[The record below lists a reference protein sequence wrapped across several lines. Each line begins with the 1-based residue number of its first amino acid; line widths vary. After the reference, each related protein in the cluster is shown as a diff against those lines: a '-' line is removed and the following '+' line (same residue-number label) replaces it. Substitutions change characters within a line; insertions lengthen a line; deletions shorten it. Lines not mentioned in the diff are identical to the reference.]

1 MQKIEKQNKTRLFF
15 IKSCQIRVQADWACN
30 FLEENVK
37 TSLRGSSHCTAD
49 DLLFTFVYFCLLFV
63 YFCLLQPMAS
73 VCCRMAHPN
82 LMMAIWAV
90 AAMPTA
96 DGVCRET
103 KNIAQMVSF
112 AASKWIMKQIKRKV
126 SKLKIKIGN
135 LKLCFA
141 RIAF

>member
-1 MQKIEKQNKTRLFF
+1 ME
-15 IKSCQIRVQADWACN
+15 
-30 FLEENVK
+30 VK
-37 TSLRGSSHCTAD
+37 VR
-49 DLLFTFVYFCLLFV
+49 FVTEQLTIGGITGGCLSFCLLFV

-96 DGVCRET
+96 DSVCRET

-112 AASKWIMKQIKRKV
+112 AASKWIMIQIKRKV

-135 LKLCFA
+135 LNTTD
-141 RIAF
+141 AFYQS

>member
-1 MQKIEKQNKTRLFF
+1 MTPE
-15 IKSCQIRVQADWACN
+15 
-30 FLEENVK
+30 K

-49 DLLFTFVYFCLLFV
+49 DLLFTFVYF
-63 YFCLLQPMAS
+63 
-73 VCCRMAHPN
+73 
-82 LMMAIWAV
+82 
-90 AAMPTA
+90 
-96 DGVCRET
+96 RET

-135 LKLCFA
+135 LKLCFD